1 MWSKRLAC
9 LLMVGF
15 LLASALL
22 ALSPPSLARA
32 AEEEGR
38 PYELRHKGG
47 WLIVNTSVVGLALN
61 ERRPFFAWWYVRENT
76 TVYVAH
82 YKALIEYYA
91 WPNTSLL
98 SPHAWIAH
106 LARELAESV
115 RLGPEEANNI
125 ELLLAELRAEVM
137 ALHQPV
143 SQEKL
148 DEIEELLSELDD
160 AISDLHDKALEVGA
174 EDLASELEE
183 LSASLADVQACLNKL
198 RENPNDPMALNR
210 LKMKV
215 SHLGHDWHRCR
226 GHLARWERHAFREK
240 FGKLKDIMREVG
252 REKLFHPPVFSF
264 AEGEWDLDGPH
275 DIEAPNGTVVG
286 IWFTYKLTKVYNP
299 AFKFA
304 EGNITL
310 RCRLYFMPVE
320 ERVDEQLNYTVRRAE
335 LKQDLVIASWRW
347 NVDLL
352 EELAEEL
359 GLEDAVVVPSET
371 GLALRVKLLAFNAS
385 GTELTDFLSGLEEPS
400 DLRELLASLRHELSG
415 MEDTVLS
422 ACDELTELA
431 DLALEDLEEGAS
443 PADVSGLL
451 QEMALLVENTL
462 ASLEFHEKMLSDLKA
477 KASEAELGN
486 VSALATAVE
495 GLLNEA
501 KAFFEDVNATVWQM
515 MELDNSLELSIALDG
530 LKGELEAFSEAFEEE
545 VDVLSEALR
554 EEAWELG
561 EPARQRHLL
570 AFARL
575 GREDVDVRPDE
586 CTGREVRARTRVG
599 LKKLFEV
606 RFLSENATLAGWFRF
621 VNASIVRYP
630 NGSVEIM
637 PVELAYLRAGRTLHL
652 FLIYRYFDGGTL
664 EHDPSTGL
672 DVPETAGEE
681 GALTV
686 EAPTGTE
693 TSPKVEEEAPGPGP
707 GPGPGPISYLL
718 TPEGLVIVAAV
729 LIAITAVAAWARR
742 RGRTINLY

>member
-1 MWSKRLAC
+1 MWSRRLAC
-9 LLMVGF
+9 LLMAGF

-22 ALSPPSLARA
+22 ALSPPGLAEA
-32 AEEEGR
+32 AEEEGK
-38 PYELRHKGG
+38 PYELRHEEG

-98 SPHAWIAH
+98 SPHAWVAH
-106 LARELAESV
+106 LARRLAEGV

-125 ELLLAELRAEVM
+125 ELFLAELRAKVM
-137 ALHQPV
+137 ALHPPV
-143 SQEKL
+143 SQEEL

-174 EDLASELEE
+174 EDLASRLEE
-183 LSASLADVQACLNKL
+183 LSASLATAQVRLDEL
-198 RENPNDPMALNR
+198 RESPSSHRALSELR
-210 LKMKV
+210 KEV
-215 SHLGHDWHRCR
+215 SHLSHDWHRCR
-226 GHLARWERHAFREK
+226 GHLAMWERHAFREK
-240 FGKLKDIMREVG
+240 FRKLKDIMCEVG

-264 AEGEWDLDGPH
+264 AEGKWELDGPH

-286 IWFTYKLTKVYNP
+286 IWFAYKLTKVYNP

-310 RCRLYFMPVE
+310 RCRLYFVPVE

-335 LKQDLVIASWRW
+335 LKQDLVIASWSW

-352 EELAEEL
+352 RELAEEL
-359 GLEDAVVVPSET
+359 GLEDAVAPSQT

-400 DLRELLASLRHELSG
+400 NLRELLASLRHELSG
-415 MEDTVLS
+415 LEDTVLS
-422 ACDELTELA
+422 ACDELTDLA
-431 DLALEDLEEGAS
+431 DLALEDLEEEAS

-451 QEMALLVENTL
+451 QEMVLLVENTL
-462 ASLEFHEKMLSDLKA
+462 ASLELHEKMLSDLEE
-477 KASEAELGN
+477 KASEAKLGN
-486 VSALATAVE
+486 VSALATAVK
-495 GLLNEA
+495 GLLSEA
-501 KAFFEDVNATVWQM
+501 KAFFGTVNATIWQM
-515 MELDNSLELSIALDG
+515 MELESSSALSSALIS
-530 LKGELEAFSEAFEEE
+530 LKGLLEAFSETFEEE
-545 VDVLSEALR
+545 VDGLSEALE

-561 EPARQRHLL
+561 EPARHRHLL
-570 AFARL
+570 AKVKL
-575 GREDVDVRPDE
+575 GREDVDVRADE
-586 CTGREVRARTRVG
+586 CTGREVRAGTRVG

-630 NGSVEIM
+630 NGSVEVM

-672 DVPETAGEE
+672 DVPEAAGEE
-681 GALTV
+681 GALVV

-707 GPGPGPISYLL
+707 GPGPGPIAYLL

-729 LIAITAVAAWARR
+729 LIAITAVAAWAKR